1 MSGIWILVTFLLG
14 TSVAHVIKLI
24 RALVSSEVKGV
35 REILPVMYRSGGM
48 PSGHSASIIAA
59 ATLAG
64 LAYGWTSVTFAV
76 LMCVGID
83 VMYDAV
89 NVRHAVGEQGMVIN
103 KVLRK
108 VGSDKEMVR
117 IVKGH
122 TMKEVA
128 VGVIVGIVT
137 GVVMY
142 FLVGK

>member
-14 TSVAHVIKLI
+14 TATAHLIKLV
-24 RALVSSEVKGV
+24 RALVYGEVRGM

-48 PSGHSASIIAA
+48 PSGHSASIMAA
-59 ATLAG
+59 SMLAG
-64 LAYGWTSVTFAV
+64 LVYGWDSIVFAV

-89 NVRHAVGEQGMVIN
+89 NVRHAVGEQGVVIN
-103 KVLRK
+103 KVLKK

-117 IVKGH
+117 IVRGH
-122 TMKEVA
+122 TIKEMIA
-128 VGVIVGIVT
+128 GAIVGIIT